1 MKKLYFLIVFV
12 VLSVASLTAQTP
24 EKFSYQAVVRD
35 ASGQL
40 LSNTDIQVL
49 VTLLQQSSSGDI
61 VYEELHNVTTNV
73 NGLMTLEIGGGNV
86 LSGSFAS
93 IEWSDGPYFL
103 KTEIDPNASGTFTIT
118 SVQQLLSVPYA
129 LYAKN
134 AENGFSGDLLDYLT
148 PTTIPSLIALLT
160 ESGMAS
166 TGDIPDYQILSI
178 SNDTI
183 FLTNGGF
190 VKLPE
195 GFSGS
200 YDDLTNKP
208 TIPNDNDLVH
218 ISGAETISGSKIFTS
233 EMQLYTASG
242 ATPALVFQRGNNSSY
257 YDWNIKGDEGS
268 LKINVNAN
276 TGSFVNM
283 VDIYTTKTTF
293 AHDVQATSFIKT
305 GGTSSQFLKADG
317 SVDNNSYLTQHQDIS
332 GKANTAD
339 LATVAFSGSYNDLT
353 NKPTI
358 PAAQVNSDWNATSGL
373 AKILNKPTLATVAT
387 SGSYNDLTNKPTL
400 FSGDYNDLTNK
411 PTIPAAQ
418 VNSDWNATSGL
429 AKILNKPTLASV
441 ATSGSYNDLTN
452 KPTIPAAQ
460 VNSDWNA
467 TSGLAKI
474 LNKPTLAT
482 VATSGS
488 YNDLTNKPTIPAAQV
503 NSDWNATS
511 GVAKILNKPTILTA
525 ADVQNMIN
533 NSIAPLQQKIDS
545 LEGVIAEYH
554 SPISIKTVMD
564 GDHNSTMVI
573 SIFSDEVNM
582 SGVTSFGI
590 CWSTSPKPTTSNS
603 HVTGVLE
610 QITDLDDDPSTTKR
624 FTCTMSPLTF
634 GTTYYIRAYYVTAE
648 GTFYSPQRPFT
659 PSHYAVPP
667 TGSKTITITG
677 ETWIYDYGG
686 LSANYG
692 DNWDGTLVINSGVTG
707 KKVQIDQGTYILETN
722 YDSLSVYCG
731 TQWLASFT
739 GQNGSISSPIQS
751 NNGGTSLTLKF
762 KSDYSNNYIGFAVR
776 AILVD
781 APCKGVTTVSD
792 YDNNHYPTIEIGN
805 QCWTRQNLK
814 STHYSNGNSADYYTF
829 DTTSIIGRFYTWT
842 SAMHNS
848 SSSSSNPSGVQGICP
863 TGWHLPSNSEW
874 STLFNYLKGQ
884 SNYWSNNNSTYIAAA
899 LAYTSYWTPSTVSY
913 TPGSSTSTNNA
924 SGFSA
929 VAAGGSENGDWT
941 NYGTKAYFWSS
952 TQISST
958 NSYACVINYNSPTVS
973 TSTQTKTKA
982 LPVRCVKNN

>member
-12 VLSVASLTAQTP
+12 VLSVASLTAQSP
-24 EKFSYQAVVRD
+24 ERFSYQAVVRD

-40 LSNTDIQVL
+40 LSNTDIHVL

-373 AKILNKPTLATVAT
+373 AKILNKPTLA
-387 SGSYNDLTNKPTL
+387 
-400 FSGDYNDLTNK
+400 
-411 PTIPAAQ
+411 
-418 VNSDWNATSGL
+418 
-429 AKILNKPTLASV
+429 SV

-467 TSGLAKI
+467 TSGL
-474 LNKPTLAT
+474 
-482 VATSGS
+482 
-488 YNDLTNKPTIPAAQV
+488 
-503 NSDWNATS
+503 
-511 GVAKILNKPTILTA
+511 AKILNKPTILTA

-610 QITDLDDDPSTTKR
+610 QITDLDDDTSTTKR

>member
-1 MKKLYFLIVFV
+1 MKKLYLFFVFLM
-12 VLSVASLTAQTP
+12 LSVATLTAQSP

-40 LSNTDIQVL
+40 LSNTEINVL
-49 VTLLQQSSSGDI
+49 VTILWQSSSGDI
-61 VYEELHNVTTNV
+61 VYEELHNATTNV
-73 NGLMTLEIGGGNV
+73 NGLMTLEIGDGNV
-86 LSGSFAS
+86 LSGSFSS
-93 IEWSDGPYFL
+93 IEWGNGPYFL
-103 KTEIDPNASGTFTIT
+103 KTEIDPDMSGTFSIT

-148 PTTIPSLIALLT
+148 PTTIPSMVALLS
-160 ESGMAS
+160 ESGLAS
-166 TGDIPDYQILSI
+166 AGDIHDYQILSI

-190 VKLPE
+190 VILPE
-195 GFSGS
+195 GFSGN
-200 YDDLTNKP
+200 YNDLTNKP

-218 ISGAETISGSKIFTS
+218 ITGAETISGAKKLTS
-233 EMQLYTASG
+233 DLQLYTSSG
-242 ATPALVFQRGNNSSY
+242 ATPALVFQRGNNSVL
-257 YDWNIKGDEGS
+257 YDWNIVGDGGS

-283 VDIYTTKTTF
+283 VDIYSTKTTF
-293 AHDVQATSFIKT
+293 NHDVQATSFIKT
-305 GGTSSQFLKADG
+305 NGTSSQFLKADG

-332 GKANTAD
+332 GKANTID
-339 LATVAFSGSYNDLT
+339 LATVAFSGNYNDLT

-373 AKILNKPTLATVAT
+373 AKILNKPNLATVAT
-387 SGSYNDLTNKPTL
+387 SGSYNDLTNT
-400 FSGDYNDLTNK
+400 
-411 PTIPAAQ
+411 
-418 VNSDWNATSGL
+418 
-429 AKILNKPTLASV
+429 
-441 ATSGSYNDLTN
+441 
-452 KPTIPAAQ
+452 
-460 VNSDWNA
+460 
-467 TSGLAKI
+467 
-474 LNKPTLAT
+474 
-482 VATSGS
+482 
-488 YNDLTNKPTIPAAQV
+488 PTIPAAQV

-525 ADVQNMIN
+525 ADVQSMIN

-564 GDHNSTMVI
+564 GDHNSTMVV
-573 SIFSDEVNM
+573 STFSDEVNM

-610 QITDLDDDPSTTKR
+610 QTTYLEEEPVTTR
-624 FTCTMSPLTF
+624 QFRCTMSSLTF
-634 GTTYYIRAYYVTAE
+634 GTTYYIRAYYITAE

-667 TGSKTITITG
+667 TGSKSITITG

-707 KKVQIDQGTYILETN
+707 KKVQIDQGTYIIEAN

-731 TQWLASFT
+731 TQWLASFS
-739 GQNGSISSPIQS
+739 GLNGSISSPIQG

-762 KSDYSNNYIGFAVR
+762 KSDYSNNQFGFAVR
-776 AILVD
+776 AVLVD

-792 YDNNHYPTIEIGN
+792 YDNNHYSTIEIGS

-814 STHYSNGNSADYYTF
+814 STHYSNGNSADSYTH
-829 DTTSIIGRFYTWT
+829 DTTSIIGRYYTWT

-884 SNYWSNNNSTYIAAA
+884 SNYWSNNNSTYIAKA

-929 VAAGGSENGDWT
+929 IAAGSSINGDRA
-941 NYGTKAYFWSS
+941 NYGTKACFWSS
-952 TQISST
+952 TQSSST
-958 NSYACVINYNSPTVS
+958 NAYACTINYNSPTVS
-973 TSTQTKTKA
+973 TSAQTKTTA